1 MSRRQRL
8 TPGRISFVPF
18 SRTRMVARE
27 LRKGSRLVVIVAVNK
42 NSGAQ
47 LNCGTGRDVSDESIA
62 DAAVPLKIR
71 WHNDSCVSLPLMKC
85 GAKTKGTRRCPFCL
99 VMRRSMHLVRC
110 VPGIDLVAQLGADL
124 LALPAFLGAGVLA

>member
-8 TPGRISFVPF
+8 TPGRISSVPF

-42 NSGAQ
+42 NAGAQ

-62 DAAVPLKIR
+62 DATVPLKIR
-71 WHNDSCVSLPLMKC
+71 WHNDSCVSLPLMK
-85 GAKTKGTRRCPFCL
+85 
-99 VMRRSMHLVRC
+99 
-110 VPGIDLVAQLGADL
+110 
-124 LALPAFLGAGVLA
+124 